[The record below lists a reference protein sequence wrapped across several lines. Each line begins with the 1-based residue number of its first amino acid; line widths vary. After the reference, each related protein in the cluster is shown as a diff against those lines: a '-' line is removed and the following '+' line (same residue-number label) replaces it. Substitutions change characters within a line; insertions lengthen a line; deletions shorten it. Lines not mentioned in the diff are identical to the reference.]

1 MLGHTYKITYLLSEG
16 GNMLN
21 HPIVV
26 VSFLIGL
33 IILLLV
39 TGGVEKMLRVI
50 GNLSI
55 KLIIGV
61 LLLFFINIF
70 GVQFGIHIPI
80 NFPTAIVSAILGIP
94 GIAAL
99 LVINNFIL

>member
-1 MLGHTYKITYLLSEG
+1 
-16 GNMLN
+16 MLN

-61 LLLFFINIF
+61 LLLFFLNIF

-80 NFPTAIVSAILGIP
+80 NCPTAIVSAILGIP

>member
-1 MLGHTYKITYLLSEG
+1 
-16 GNMLN
+16 MLN

-80 NFPTAIVSAILGIP
+80 KDRKSV
-94 GIAAL
+94 
-99 LVINNFIL
+99 V

>member
-1 MLGHTYKITYLLSEG
+1 
-16 GNMLN
+16 MLN

-80 NFPTAIVSAILGIP
+80 NFPDRKSV
-94 GIAAL
+94 
-99 LVINNFIL
+99 V

>member
-1 MLGHTYKITYLLSEG
+1 
-16 GNMLN
+16 MLN
-21 HPIVV
+21 HPILV

-70 GVQFGIHIPI
+70 GVQFDIHIPI

-99 LVINNFIL
+99 IIINNFIL

>member
-1 MLGHTYKITYLLSEG
+1 
-16 GNMLN
+16 MLN

-39 TGGVEKMLRVI
+39 TGGVKKMLRVI

-80 NFPTAIVSAILGIP
+80 RFPTAIVSANLGIP

>member
-1 MLGHTYKITYLLSEG
+1 
-16 GNMLN
+16 MLN

-80 NFPTAIVSAILGIP
+80 NSPTAIVSAILGIP

>member
-1 MLGHTYKITYLLSEG
+1 
-16 GNMLN
+16 MLN

-39 TGGVEKMLRVI
+39 TGGVEKMLRFI

-70 GVQFGIHIPI
+70 GVQFGIHI
-80 NFPTAIVSAILGIP
+80 
-94 GIAAL
+94 
-99 LVINNFIL
+99 

>member
-1 MLGHTYKITYLLSEG
+1 
-16 GNMLN
+16 MLN

-70 GVQFGIHIPI
+70 GVQFGIHI
-80 NFPTAIVSAILGIP
+80 
-94 GIAAL
+94 
-99 LVINNFIL
+99 

>member
-1 MLGHTYKITYLLSEG
+1 
-16 GNMLN
+16 MLN

-80 NFPTAIVSAILGIP
+80 NLPQPLFQL
-94 GIAAL
+94 
-99 LVINNFIL
+99 F